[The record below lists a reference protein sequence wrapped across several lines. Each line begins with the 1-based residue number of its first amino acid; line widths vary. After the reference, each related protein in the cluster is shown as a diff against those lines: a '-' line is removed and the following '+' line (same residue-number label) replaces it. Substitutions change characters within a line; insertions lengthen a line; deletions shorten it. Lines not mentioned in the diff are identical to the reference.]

1 LPPSVPG
8 QRWGRRLAA
17 GGIII
22 VLTAVEERT
31 APASI
36 LLLDHDPSIRTFLAD
51 VLSSE
56 GYRVYPCASVRELR
70 QRRRPETVS
79 LAIVDAW
86 GRSHHALDE
95 AERHE
100 IATLAAE
107 IPTIM
112 VTGRQWAAITS
123 PAELGLRGLLPKPFD
138 LDELLA
144 LLKASVEE
152 LRNASARARAEA
164 RKLRDRV
171 DRAHDTMHL
180 ASHRLTEAAIRAQG
194 GNREAPSS
202 RRQLRMLQALLALD
216 VTSLEAAMQRTA
228 HDLAEILL
236 ADKVDVFVY
245 DATSDE
251 LVAIGTSDT
260 PMGRRQHEL
269 GLNRMPL
276 TAGGRAVQIFQSG
289 LGALVRYSEHDP
301 EELPSVVHDLGVR
314 SMLGVPLNVTGER
327 RGLLLVASAIPAYFF
342 DDDLAFLETVARWLG
357 LVGDRVALV
366 QRLTAEAAEAGY
378 RAGVADTVSTLT
390 PRQREVA
397 ALVAQGLSN
406 AEIAARLW
414 LTRGTVA
421 NHIAQ
426 IMRRLGVRRRS
437 QIATWATRHELDGA
451 EPIAGQLDGAEP
463 ISGQ

>member
-1 LPPSVPG
+1 MHTV
-8 QRWGRRLAA
+8 RWNRPHAA

-22 VLTAVEERT
+22 VLTAVNQRT

-36 LLLDHDPSIRTFLAD
+36 LLLDDDPSIRTFLTDA
-51 VLSSE
+51 LTGE
-56 GYRVYPCASVRELR
+56 GYRVYPCASLRELR
-70 QRRRPETVS
+70 QRRRPGTVS

-86 GRSHHALDE
+86 GQSHHALDE

-100 IATLAAE
+100 IAALAAE

-123 PAELGLRGLLPKPFD
+123 PSELGLRGLLPKPFD
-138 LDELLA
+138 LGELLA

-152 LRNASARARAEA
+152 LRTASARARAEA
-164 RKLRDRV
+164 RKLQERV
-171 DRAHDTMHL
+171 NRAHDTMQRASQRL
-180 ASHRLTEAAIRAQG
+180 AEAASHAQG
-194 GNREAPSS
+194 VNRDVPPS
-202 RRQLRMLQALLALD
+202 RRQLLMLQALLALD
-216 VTSLEAAMQRTA
+216 VTSLEAAMQRAA
-228 HDLAEILL
+228 HDLADILL

-245 DATSDE
+245 DAACDE
-251 LVAIGTSDT
+251 LVAIGTSAT

-276 TAGGRAVQIFQSG
+276 SAGGRAVEIFRTG
-289 LGALVRYSEHDP
+289 RGALVRYSERDP
-301 EELPSVVHDLGVR
+301 EELRVVVYDLGVR
-314 SMLGVPLNVTGER
+314 SMLGVPLTVGGER
-327 RGLLLVASAIPAYFF
+327 RGLLLVASATPAFF
-342 DDDLAFLETVARWLG
+342 DDDDLAFLETVARWLG

-366 QRLTAEAAEAGY
+366 QRLTTEAAEAGY
-378 RAGVADTVSTLT
+378 RAGLADTVSTLT
-390 PRQREVA
+390 RRQREVA

-426 IMRRLGVRRRS
+426 IMRRLGFRRRS
-437 QIATWATRHELDGA
+437 QIATWAARH
-451 EPIAGQLDGAEP
+451 QLDGAEP